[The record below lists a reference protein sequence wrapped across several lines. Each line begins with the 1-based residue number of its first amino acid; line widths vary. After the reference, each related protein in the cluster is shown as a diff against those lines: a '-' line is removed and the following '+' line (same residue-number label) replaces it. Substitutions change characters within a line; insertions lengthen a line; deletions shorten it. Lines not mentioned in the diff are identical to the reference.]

1 MNQKNKKD
9 KYSEKNNT
17 TAVANNISEVA
28 GDELVFASDSNPQNE
43 DNQEIILSGV
53 AASPGIAIG
62 DSFALRKQTT
72 SFSPDHIVKRQVD
85 NVNDEINRFKS
96 AIQETRGQILNLKKH
111 LAKSA
116 STIKDA
122 NIFDAHLLI
131 VDDQMLMS
139 EVVEVI
145 NREHIAADVAFYN
158 VMDRYVTA
166 MSVMPDE
173 YIKER
178 AADIKDVAERV
189 LHNLCGTSR
198 ADLSNIPENRIV
210 IAHDLTPSDTALLD
224 TEVVLGFII
233 EAGSR
238 TSHTAILARSMR
250 LPAVVGVPNLI
261 SSFDKDTKVIIDG
274 FVGDVILNPKQ
285 ETLAKYQ
292 KKLEKSQRLMSD
304 LLEECSLRTET
315 IDGYGIKLEANIDSS
330 NDVDN
335 VLKYG
340 TSDVGLFRTE
350 YLYINR
356 VKLPTEDE
364 LYEEFKKVITAL
376 PQNASLVIRTLD
388 VGGDK
393 LIDNISPSFEHNP
406 FLGLRAI
413 RLCLTERRNLL
424 QIQLK
429 AILRASA
436 LGKVRILFPMV
447 TTIEEV
453 VQLKRIVEE
462 IKIDLRRSKVDFY
475 DDIRIG
481 IMIETPAAA
490 LIAENLAYYVD
501 FFCIGTNDLVQ
512 YTMAADRGNERV
524 AYLYQDAHPAVLKL
538 IHMVAKA
545 AHNHAIPVSVCGEV
559 ASNPYYIPFLIGMG
573 IYGLSVTPAMIGTA
587 KRVIRALRMN
597 QAQDAVWHAMQSN
610 TEEEALT
617 FAYKLLKEIAPDI
630 VELMR

>member
-1 MNQKNKKD
+1 MNSKKLNNQHSIIDKIVDNKAFNDKVEADKLNLKKNKKLD
-9 KYSEKNNT
+9 H
-17 TAVANNISEVA
+17 
-28 GDELVFASDSNPQNE
+28 
-43 DNQEIILSGV
+43 EIILQGV

-62 DSFALRKQTT
+62 ELFSLNKQTT
-72 SFSPDHIVKRQVD
+72 SFSSDRMVKRKVD
-85 NVNDEINRFKS
+85 NINEEINRFKL
-96 AIQETRGQILNLKKH
+96 AILETRNQILALKNH
-111 LAKSA
+111 LLKVA
-116 STIKDA
+116 SKDDV

-145 NREHIAADVAFYN
+145 NREKIAADLAFFN

-166 MSVMPDE
+166 MSAMPDD

-198 ADLSNIPENRIV
+198 ADLSKIPPNRIV
-210 IAHDLTPSDTALLD
+210 VSHDLTPSDTALLD
-224 TEVVLGFII
+224 ADIVLGFVI

-250 LPAVVGVPNLI
+250 LPAVVGVKDLI
-261 SSFDKDTKVIIDG
+261 SSIDG
-274 FVGDVILNPKQ
+274 QAMIIVDGFIGDVIINPNKA
-285 ETLAKYQ
+285 TLEKYE
-292 KKLEKSQRLMSD
+292 KKLEKSQRLMLD

-330 NDVDN
+330 NDVEN

-340 TSDVGLFRTE
+340 ATDVGLFRTE

-364 LYEEFKKVITAL
+364 LFEEFKKVILAL

-393 LIDNISPSFEHNP
+393 LIDTITPSFEHNP

-413 RLCLTERRNLL
+413 RLCLTERPSLL
-424 QIQLK
+424 ECQLR
-429 AILRASA
+429 AMLRASA

-447 TTIEEV
+447 TTVEEV
-453 VQLKRIVEE
+453 VQLKRILEN
-462 IKIDLRRSKVDFY
+462 IKLDLRKSKVDFY
-475 DDIRIG
+475 DDVRVG

-501 FFCIGTNDLVQ
+501 FFCIGTNDLIQ

-524 AYLYQDAHPAVLKL
+524 SYLYQEAHPAVLKL

-545 AHNHAIPVSVCGEV
+545 AHNHAIPVSVCGET

-573 IYGLSVTPAMIGTA
+573 IYGLSVTPPMIGSA
-587 KRVIRALRMN
+587 KRVIRKLRMD
-597 QAQDAVWHAMQSN
+597 QAQDVVWHAMQSN
-610 TEEEALT
+610 TEEEALS
-617 FAYKLLKEIAPDI
+617 FAKTLLKEIAPDI
-630 VELMR
+630 MALMR

>member
-1 MNQKNKKD
+1 MNSKKLNNQHSMIGKIVDNRTFNDKAEADKLNLKENKQLD
-9 KYSEKNNT
+9 H
-17 TAVANNISEVA
+17 
-28 GDELVFASDSNPQNE
+28 
-43 DNQEIILSGV
+43 EIILQGV

-62 DSFALRKQTT
+62 ELFALNKQST
-72 SFSPDHIVKRQVD
+72 SFSSDHIVKRKVD
-85 NVNDEINRFKS
+85 NINDEINRFKL
-96 AIQETRGQILNLKKH
+96 AILETRNQILALKNH
-111 LAKSA
+111 LLKVA
-116 STIKDA
+116 SRDDV

-145 NREHIAADVAFYN
+145 NREKIAADVAFFN

-166 MSVMPDE
+166 MSAMPDD

-198 ADLSNIPENRIV
+198 ADLSKIPPNRIV
-210 IAHDLTPSDTALLD
+210 VSHDLTPSDTALLD
-224 TEVVLGFII
+224 ADIVLGFVI

-250 LPAVVGVPNLI
+250 LPAVVGVKNLI
-261 SSFDKDTKVIIDG
+261 SSLDGSAMVIIDG
-274 FVGDVILNPKQ
+274 FIGDVVINPSD
-285 ETLAKYQ
+285 ETLAKYK
-292 KKLEKSQRLMSD
+292 KKLGKSQRLMLD

-315 IDGYGIKLEANIDSS
+315 IDGYGIKLEANIDSA
-330 NDVDN
+330 NDVEN

-340 TSDVGLFRTE
+340 ATDIGLFRTE

-364 LYEEFKKVITAL
+364 LFEEFKKVIFAL

-393 LIDNISPSFEHNP
+393 LIDTITPNFEHNP

-413 RLCLTERRNLL
+413 RLCLTERPNLL
-424 QIQLK
+424 YSQLR
-429 AILRASA
+429 AMLRASA

-453 VQLKRIVEE
+453 VQLKRILEN
-462 IKIDLRRSKVDFY
+462 IKLDLRKSKVDFY
-475 DDIRIG
+475 DDVRVG
-481 IMIETPAAA
+481 VMIETPAAA
-490 LIAENLAYYVD
+490 LIAENLACYVD
-501 FFCIGTNDLVQ
+501 FFCIGTNDLIQ

-524 AYLYQDAHPAVLKL
+524 AYLYQEAHPAVLKL

-545 AHNHAIPVSVCGEV
+545 AHNHAIPVSVCGET

-573 IYGLSVTPAMIGTA
+573 IYGLSVTPPMLGSA
-587 KRVIRALRMN
+587 KRVIRKLRMD
-597 QAQDAVWHAMQSN
+597 QAQDVVWHAMQSN
-610 TEEEALT
+610 TEEEALS
-617 FAYKLLKEIAPDI
+617 FAKALLREIAPDI
-630 VELMR
+630 MDLMR